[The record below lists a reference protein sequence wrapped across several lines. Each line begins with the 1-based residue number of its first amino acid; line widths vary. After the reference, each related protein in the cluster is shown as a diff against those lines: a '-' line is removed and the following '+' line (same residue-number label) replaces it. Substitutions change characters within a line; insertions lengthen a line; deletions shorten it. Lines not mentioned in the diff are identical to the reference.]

1 MRLFEHVLKDL
12 GITNRSRVLVVG
24 DDLLADIKGGQN
36 AGLDT
41 CWFNLKNE
49 ENKSNIHPKFE
60 IGSYEDLYKIVME
73 PEELENIGVRNRRHS
88 NEA

>member
-1 MRLFEHVLKDL
+1 MSFTEKLKHKYAL
-12 GITNRSRVLVVG
+12 S
-24 DDLLADIKGGQN
+24 
-36 AGLDT
+36 
-41 CWFNLKNE
+41 
-49 ENKSNIHPKFE
+49 SNIHPKFE

>member
-1 MRLFEHVLKDL
+1 MITRLTFDQISTAVHDAYEACK
-12 GITNRSRVLVVG
+12 
-24 DDLLADIKGGQN
+24 DIKGGQN

-73 PEELENIGVRNRRHS
+73 PEELANVGLKNRRHQL
-88 NEA
+88 